1 MTLYSV
7 LGIQQGASPDEVKK
21 AYRKLAMKHHPDKG
35 GNSELFKK
43 ISHAHDVLSDPQ
55 KRQIYDQT
63 GSENGEPQGG
73 MPFDMNDVLKNM
85 FGQRGGGRNMKR
97 GDFEH
102 VICVT
107 LDDVYHGV
115 KKNLKIEVKRNCFS
129 CISKCGHCNGS
140 GVHHVSMGF
149 MAMEQPCGQ
158 CHGVGSVSSG
168 CPQCHFQ
175 KFTTEKKD
183 VVVNIEPGVHNDAI
197 IIVNGLGEQA
207 RVPEDIPGNLILR
220 IVVKNH
226 ECFQRDGGNNLVYV
240 AKISF
245 VDSVNGTIIS
255 IPHFDGELK
264 VPTQDFGIL
273 DPRERY
279 KVAGKGLPGGDLYV
293 IFDIQYPE
301 KDVRYVL
308 SSE

>member
-1 MTLYSV
+1 MTLYDV
-7 LGIQQGASPDEVKK
+7 LEIQQGASPDEVKK

-35 GNSELFKK
+35 GNSDLFKK

-55 KRQIYDQT
+55 KRQVYDQT
-63 GSENGEPQGG
+63 GSENGEAPGG
-73 MPFDMNDVLKNM
+73 MPFDMSDMFKNM
-85 FGQRGGGRNMKR
+85 FGQRGGGGRNMKR
-97 GDFEH
+97 ADFEH
-102 VICVT
+102 VIGVT

-129 CISKCGHCNGS
+129 CISRCGPCNGS
-140 GVHHVSMGF
+140 GVQHVNMGF
-149 MAMEQPCGQ
+149 MAMEQQCGACQ
-158 CHGVGSVSSG
+158 GAGSVSSG

-175 KFTTEKKD
+175 KVTTEKKD
-183 VVVNIEPGVHNDAI
+183 VVVNIEPGVQNDSI

-207 RVPEDIPGNLILR
+207 RTPDDIPGNLILR
-220 IVVKNH
+220 IVVKKH
-226 ECFQRDGGNNLVYV
+226 AFFQREYNNLVYV

-255 IPHFDGELK
+255 IPHFDGSFK
-264 VPTQDFGIL
+264 VPTQDFGVL
-273 DPRERY
+273 DPRQKY
-279 KVAGKGLPGGDLYV
+279 KVSGKGLPGGDLYV

-301 KDVRYVL
+301 RDVRYVL